1 MLRLWELSV
10 QLVNQYISITWLM
23 LISVVVG
30 KSNFSTSLTC
40 NAIFFSC
47 CDWLGY
53 VDLVVMDTRIKS
65 FYAIFRRFLYLR
77 RGAISINAQTRTLPQ
92 SVNRFIRILRVF
104 ICHDWAQRVTHNLIN
119 DSWHPS
125 HLFTFFMSFRT
136 QKDPDRRIDSK
147 SQSCNPVKSV

>member
-40 NAIFFSC
+40 NAIFFFLLRLT
-47 CDWLGY
+47 WLCR
-53 VDLVVMDTRIKS
+53 LRTRVMDTRIKS

-125 HLFTFFMSFRT
+125 HLFTFFMSFRNT
-136 QKDPDRRIDSK
+136 ERPRPKNRL
-147 SQSCNPVKSV
+147 